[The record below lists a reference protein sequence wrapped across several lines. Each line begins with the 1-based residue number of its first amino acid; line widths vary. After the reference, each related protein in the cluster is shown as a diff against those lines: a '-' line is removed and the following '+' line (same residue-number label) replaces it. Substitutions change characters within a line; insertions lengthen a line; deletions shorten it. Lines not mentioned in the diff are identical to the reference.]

1 MILALK
7 TVISQ
12 QTEKQRDMDSTRQ
25 KKIGKLLQQD
35 ISEMFQREARDV
47 TMGSMISV
55 TVVRVSP
62 DLSVAKVY
70 LSIFPTGKSDEIH
83 KTITDSS
90 SRLRYLLGTRVGKQ
104 LRIIPE
110 LHFYIDDSLDYLDN
124 IDSLLKGK

>member
-1 MILALK
+1 
-7 TVISQ
+7 
-12 QTEKQRDMDSTRQ
+12 MDTKRQ
-25 KKIGKLLQQD
+25 KKIGKLLQQE

-70 LSIFPTGKSDEIH
+70 LSVFPSGKAEEIYGV
-83 KTITDSS
+83 ITDGS

-110 LHFYIDDSLDYLDN
+110 LQFYLDDSLDYLDN
-124 IDSLLKGK
+124 IDRLLKDK

>member
-1 MILALK
+1 
-7 TVISQ
+7 
-12 QTEKQRDMDSTRQ
+12 MDSTRQ

-70 LSIFPTGKSDEIH
+70 LSIFPTGKSAEIY

-124 IDSLLKGK
+124 IDSLLKDK